1 MAVAVAE
8 VDARRKLKM
17 GHELLLSRVYAS
29 TLWCFRHHRR
39 AWRALVR
46 SAEIDAGNV
55 NVETDGGDVT
65 LTGTVRSWAE
75 RDEAE
80 AAAWRGGATLV
91 TNNIRIAPLK
101 RF

>member
-1 MAVAVAE
+1 
-8 VDARRKLKM
+8 
-17 GHELLLSRVYAS
+17 
-29 TLWCFRHHRR
+29 
-39 AWRALVR
+39 VR
-46 SAEIDAGNV
+46 SAEIDAGNA
-55 NVETDGGDVT
+55 NVETDSGDVT

-80 AAAWRGGATLV
+80 AAAWRRGATLV

>member
-1 MAVAVAE
+1 
-8 VDARRKLKM
+8 
-17 GHELLLSRVYAS
+17 
-29 TLWCFRHHRR
+29 
-39 AWRALVR
+39 VR

-65 LTGTVRSWAE
+65 LTGTVRSWPE

>member
-1 MAVAVAE
+1 
-8 VDARRKLKM
+8 
-17 GHELLLSRVYAS
+17 
-29 TLWCFRHHRR
+29 
-39 AWRALVR
+39 VR

-55 NVETDGGDVT
+55 NVETDGGDVPS
-65 LTGTVRSWAE
+65 GTVRSWAE

>member
-1 MAVAVAE
+1 M
-8 VDARRKLKM
+8 
-17 GHELLLSRVYAS
+17 
-29 TLWCFRHHRR
+29 
-39 AWRALVR
+39 R

-80 AAAWRGGATLV
+80 ALGSRPHVFRPCFASSFRLCCSYYPKTTGLTRWLV
-91 TNNIRIAPLK
+91 ARKGPKSLEIGPR
-101 RF
+101 RFDCPEKPAVMLSVA

>member
-1 MAVAVAE
+1 
-8 VDARRKLKM
+8 
-17 GHELLLSRVYAS
+17 
-29 TLWCFRHHRR
+29 
-39 AWRALVR
+39 VR

-80 AAAWRGGATLV
+80 AAA
-91 TNNIRIAPLK
+91 
-101 RF
+101 